1 MISKLLKTGAA
12 LVLLPA
18 LAMAQGSNSCGSA
31 TAIAGEGL
39 FPYDNNGATTDG
51 PSNCASMGSDVWF
64 AWTATSTDTFT
75 VDTCN
80 GTGYDSALNVYPS
93 GCPASGSLGCNDDSC
108 GLQSSVSFAG
118 VNGTTY
124 LFQVGG
130 YSGAQGSGNLEVT
143 SGGPTGGCATQ
154 APGPDVIVGSLNGI
168 SNWGGVGTKSAY
180 SIGTTSC
187 NYGDTGLEWISNQNR
202 HPVIGQNIYRLKD
215 GKFEQI
221 GQGWLKHGFLALAQ
235 NLCCTCLNPGNGAI
249 LGVGCSDPYGSSLN
263 GSQSG
268 LGPRSEVNA
277 DTGFYVYPF
286 THGNQGSTGDATYK
300 RIQVETSDL
309 NPALN
314 AGASYYGDGQYIAH
328 DDAAAGNGNNNVSW
342 ININVGGTSG
352 GYYNLSLSGS
362 TVREEAA
369 IHAWSDADAG
379 VVLTNAQVPGEGL
392 FVVGSRAYDN
402 GNGTY
407 DYEYAVYN
415 MNSDLSCGSVSVP
428 TQAGTSVTSI
438 GFHDVDYHSGEPYS
452 GADWVGSAGA
462 SSVDWAT
469 STFGAN
475 PNANA
480 IRWGTL
486 YNVRFTA
493 NAAPVSG
500 NITLGLFKNG
510 GSISVAAEVPGT
522 PSGGPTPPANDTCFT
537 PTAIG
542 GTGTYPYD
550 STDATSTGFNG
561 GGGCNTNVNQDVF
574 LQWTAPADGD
584 YTFDTCST
592 GYNTRL
598 SLHDGV
604 GCGASCIGS
613 SNNSCGNQESI
624 DVNGLLAGD
633 MILVQVGGTT
643 SNEGPGTLTV
653 SVQAVPPPANDLC
666 SGATAI
672 NGEGAFNYDTSNAT
686 SSGFNGVGGCAPPN
700 QDVFLQWTCNDAGDY
715 TFDTCLSGYDTKM
728 SLHNGVGCAA
738 TCNTSNDDACGLQS
752 SAQVFGLNVGDQ
764 ILVQL
769 GGDAAA
775 EGAATLT
782 VTKNVIPPPAN
793 DTCASGTAIA
803 GTGSFAYD
811 TTNATTTGFNGGG
824 PCSSAIGGDVYFVWT
839 ANSAGDFQFDTCGSS
854 YDTRIALHDGADCSA
869 TCLADNDDNAGVCGG
884 GSLQSS
890 VTLVGLGVGDT
901 VLVQVG
907 GFGANVGP
915 ATLNVTDATPPPP
928 APANND
934 CSTPDSLNGEGT
946 TAWNNDFAT
955 TSGFDGG
962 NPLICMS
969 PSNPDQGVT
978 GQIGSDL
985 FWAFT
990 APCDGDWT
998 FDTVGTPVG
1007 IGGIDTRIN
1016 VHLGGDCSATCLA
1029 SNDDISA
1036 FNFLS
1041 SVTITAIEGGTY
1053 LVQTGSWTPTAAT
1066 GDGFLN
1072 VSRAGGACPTFD
1084 LTIACDPASNHMGGT
1099 YAKLDNSSFGSGV
1112 GSGLHLAGHD
1122 GPALQWGFF
1131 LVSAG
1136 GSGNLPVN
1144 SGVLCL
1150 DSPTARYNVQA
1161 ATNQG
1166 LPALNSICRFDA
1178 SGNLENFAGTGVSG
1192 GNYGFDVPVALP
1204 FSPAGQSIQSGETWY
1219 FQLWFR
1225 DHIVT
1230 PGDSSNFTNMVC
1242 ATFP

>member
-1 MISKLLKTGAA
+1 MISKLLTTGAA

-18 LAMAQGSNSCGSA
+18 LAAAQSNNCGSA
-31 TAIAGEGL
+31 TAIAGEGSWA
-39 FPYDNNGATTDG
+39 YDNIGATDDG
-51 PSNCASMGSDVWF
+51 PSNCGSMGSDVWF
-64 AWTATSTDTFT
+64 AWTATSTGSYTLS
-75 VDTCN
+75 TCN
-80 GTGYDSALNVYPS
+80 STSYDSALSVYDS
-93 GCPASGSLGCNDDSC
+93 ACPASNLLGCNDDTC
-108 GLQSSVSFAG
+108 GTQSTVAFAA
-118 VNGTTY
+118 VNGNTY
-124 LFQVGG
+124 LFQIGG
-130 YSGAQGSGNLEVT
+130 YSGNQGNGVIDVAAALPSPCDT
-143 SGGPTGGCATQ
+143 PAS
-154 APGPDVIVGSLNGI
+154 GPDVIVGSLNGL

-215 GKFEQI
+215 GRFEQI

-235 NLCCTCLNPGNGAI
+235 NLCCTCNDPNNGAI

-277 DTGFYVYPF
+277 HTGYYPYPF
-286 THGNQGSTGDATYK
+286 THGNQGSTGDAAYK
-300 RIQVETSDL
+300 RIQVENSDL
-309 NPALN
+309 NPTLN
-314 AGASYYGDGQYIAH
+314 AGASYYGEGHYIAH
-328 DDAAAGNGNNNVSW
+328 DDAGAGNGNNNASW
-342 ININVGGTSG
+342 IDINVGGTSG

-369 IHAWSDADAG
+369 IHAWADADAG
-379 VVLTNAQVPGEGL
+379 VVLTQAQVSGEGL
-392 FVVGSRAYDN
+392 FLVGSRAYDN

-428 TQAGTSVTSI
+428 TQAGTTVSNI

-452 GADWVGSAGA
+452 GTDWAGSAGA
-462 SSVDWAT
+462 TSVDWAT
-469 STFGAN
+469 STFGSN

-480 IRWGTL
+480 IRWGTM

-500 NITLGLFKNG
+500 DITLGLFKSA
-510 GSISVAAEVPGT
+510 GSLAVAAEVPGT
-522 PSGGPTPPANDTCFT
+522 PVGGPLPPANDTCFT
-537 PTAIG
+537 PTPIA
-542 GTGTYPYD
+542 GTGSFAYD

-592 GYNTRL
+592 SYNTRL
-598 SLHDGV
+598 SLHSGV
-604 GCGASCIGS
+604 GCLASCIGS

-624 DVNGLLAGD
+624 DVNGLFAGD
-633 MILVQVGGTT
+633 MILVQVGGT
-643 SNEGPGTLTV
+643 SANEGPGTLTV
-653 SVQAVPPPANDLC
+653 SLQAVPPPANDLC

-672 NGEGAFNYDTSNAT
+672 SGEGAFNYDSSNAT
-686 SSGFNGVGGCAPPN
+686 SSGFNGSGACTPPN
-700 QDVFLQWTCNDAGDY
+700 QDVFLQWTCNAAGDY
-715 TFDTCLSGYDTKM
+715 TFDTCLSGYDTVM

-738 TCNTSNDDACGLQS
+738 SCNTSNDDSCGLQS
-752 SAQVFGLNVGDQ
+752 SAQVFGLNIGDQ
-764 ILVQL
+764 VLVQL
-769 GGDAAA
+769 GGDGAA

-793 DTCASGTAIA
+793 DTCASGTAIS
-803 GTGSFAYD
+803 GVGSFAYD
-811 TTNATTTGFNGGG
+811 TTNATTSNFNGGG
-824 PCSSAIGGDVYFVWT
+824 PCSAAIGGDVFFVWT
-839 ANSAGDFQFDTCGSS
+839 ANSAGDFQFDTCGSG
-854 YDTRIALHDGADCSA
+854 YDTRIALHDGTDCNA
-869 TCLADNDDNAGVCGG
+869 TCLGDNDDNVGACGAGT
-884 GSLQSS
+884 LQSS
-890 VTLVGLGVGDT
+890 VTLVGLGIGDQ

-907 GFGANVGP
+907 GYEANVGP

-928 APANND
+928 APSNND
-934 CSTPDSLNGEGT
+934 CSTPDSLNGEGA
-946 TAWNNDFAT
+946 TAWNNEFAT

-962 NPLICMS
+962 DSVNCMS
-969 PSNPDQGVT
+969 PANADNDAQG
-978 GQIGSDL
+978 QCQNDL

-998 FDTVGTPVG
+998 FDTDGSPVVD
-1007 IGGIDTRIN
+1007 DTRIAI
-1016 VHLGGDCSATCLA
+1016 HDGMDCSATCLA
-1029 SNDDISA
+1029 SNDDISGS
-1036 FNFLS
+1036 NFLS
-1041 SVTITAIEGGTY
+1041 SVTLSILEGDTV
-1053 LVQTGSWTPTAAT
+1053 LVQVGTWQPSSTT
-1066 GDGFLN
+1066 GDGILN
-1072 VSRAGGACPTFD
+1072 VSRAGGACPTFGV
-1084 LTIACDPASNHMGGT
+1084 TIGCDPANNHMGGIS
-1099 YAKLDNSSFGSGV
+1099 AKLDNSSFGSGV

-1136 GSGNLPVN
+1136 GSNNQTVN

-1150 DSPTARYNVQA
+1150 DSPMGRYTLNVA
-1161 ATNQG
+1161 SNQG
-1166 LPALNSICRFDA
+1166 LPQLNSICRFDA
-1178 SGNLENFAGTGVSG
+1178 SGNLENFAGTGTSNG
-1192 GNYGFDVPVALP
+1192 GYGYDVPLELP
-1204 FSPAGQSIQSGETWY
+1204 YTPAGQMIQSGETWY

-1225 DHIVT
+1225 DFIVT
-1230 PGDSSNFTNMVC
+1230 PGDSSNFSNMIE